1 MERLPKS
8 SPWYAYVLVDTD
20 RLGGDPVFRGTRV
33 PIRALF
39 DYLKGGHELAT
50 FLDHFEGVTLEQAK
64 AVIELAGGGLAHELR
79 AA

>member
-1 MERLPKS
+1 M
-8 SPWYAYVLVDTD
+8 
-20 RLGGDPVFRGTRV
+20 FRGTRV

-39 DYLKGGHELAT
+39 DYLKGGHDLAT

-64 AVIELAGGGLAHELR
+64 AVIELAGGGLEHELR